1 MNPYRRFK
9 KWYVIGM
16 GIFLVVAI
24 IGMAGL
30 ILVRTNTSV
39 AWRFDNLMAKVKYA
53 LNPPEKVIF
62 VPQDQISLM
71 VSATLKALTPSIT
84 PTLQSILAVTPT
96 LDTTPRTPTVTPTSI
111 PDRKLLT
118 GFRHEYQGWNNCGPT
133 NLAMI
138 LSFWGWV
145 GDQSDTAAYLKPNPR
160 DKNVMPSEM
169 QAYIEENTDLS
180 VLTRY
185 GGDLKLL
192 QTFIAAGFPVL
203 IERGFEGADFKDW
216 MGHYEV
222 ISGYD
227 RAQEKVYAQDSYTGP
242 DYPIPNSELESYWR
256 AFNYIY
262 LIVYP
267 AEREAEVLQL
277 LGPQADEA
285 YNLSY
290 TAELST
296 VETVRLTRRDL
307 FFAWYNRG
315 TSLVNLVDYTG
326 AALAYDEAYKVYPTL
341 EEADRPWR
349 MVWYQTGPYFAYY
362 YTGRYYDVISLA
374 TSTLS
379 IMNEPILEETYVW
392 RARARAA
399 LGDNTGAIDD
409 LNLALKYHPDYA
421 PALEELVRLTGQ

>member
-1 MNPYRRFK
+1 MNPNQRFK
-9 KWYVIGM
+9 KQYFIGM
-16 GIFLVVAI
+16 GIFLAVAF

-39 AWRFDNLMAKVKYA
+39 AWRFDNLVAKVKYA

-62 VPQDQISLM
+62 VPHDQISLM
-71 VSATLKALTPSIT
+71 VSATLKALTPSTT
-84 PTLQSILAVTPT
+84 PTLQATAAVTPT
-96 LDTTPRTPTVTPTSI
+96 LDTTPRTPTVTPTAI
-111 PDRKLLT
+111 PDRKILT

-160 DKNVMPSEM
+160 DKNVMPYEM
-169 QAYIEENTDLS
+169 KDYIEKNTDLS
-180 VLTRY
+180 VLLRY
-185 GGDLKLL
+185 GGDLELL
-192 QTFIAAGFPVL
+192 HAFNAAGIPVL

-227 RAQEKVYAQDSYTGP
+227 LSRGKVYAQDSYTGP
-242 DYPIPNSELESYWR
+242 DYPILATELENYWR

-267 AEREAEVLQL
+267 DDRETEVLQIL
-277 LGPQADEA
+277 AHQADEA
-285 YNLSY
+285 YNLSF

-296 VETVRLTRRDL
+296 VETVQMTGRDL

-315 TSLVNLVDYTG
+315 TSLVNLEDYTG
-326 AALAYDEAYKVYPTL
+326 AALAYDKAYSVYPTL
-341 EEADRPWR
+341 AEADRPWR
-349 MVWYQTGPYFAYY
+349 MVWYQTGPYYAYY

-379 IMNEPILEETYVW
+379 IMEEPILEETYVW

-399 LGDNTGAIDD
+399 LGDNAGAIED
-409 LNLALKYHPDYA
+409 LTLALKFHKDYA
-421 PALEELVRLTGQ
+421 PALEELARLTGQ